1 MNGRNHKALV
11 FNLSSWCATGF
22 RVLFLDYLSKSSKQ
36 QFFFTWTLNRHYIN
50 FIGSF
55 CRTVKLSISRF
66 KNAFLCNKTPFSF
79 FLVVFFVLWELF
91 FNFFSTTKFSN
102 FLTLFLLEWLFS
114 SLCQSVS
121 QIMKTGF
128 NHKSSIKKTFF
139 SRFFSN
145 IYFHII
151 KR

>member
-66 KNAFLCNKTPFSF
+66 KNAFFLQQNPIFP

-91 FNFFSTTKFSN
+91 FNFFQHNKVFQFLDTFFTWMALFFS
-102 FLTLFLLEWLFS
+102 L
-114 SLCQSVS
+114 SVS
-121 QIMKTGF
+121 LSD
-128 NHKSSIKKTFF
+128 HED
-139 SRFFSN
+139 RF
-145 IYFHII
+145 
-151 KR
+151 